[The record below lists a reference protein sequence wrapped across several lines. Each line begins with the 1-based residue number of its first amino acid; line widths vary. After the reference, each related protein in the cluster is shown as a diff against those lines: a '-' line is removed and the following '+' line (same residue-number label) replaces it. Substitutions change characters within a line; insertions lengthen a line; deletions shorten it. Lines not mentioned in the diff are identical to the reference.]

1 MWEVKNMGIEMER
14 RHADAEEV
22 RQQHELQRQV
32 AERARDTAEE
42 SRVSAEH
49 GRRAVAD
56 EVRETIATLTTLL
69 NRMEAVEAL
78 RRDARNDT
86 RSRHQE

>member
-1 MWEVKNMGIEMER
+1 MDSQMER
-14 RHADAEEV
+14 RHDDAEAV

-32 AERARDTAEE
+32 AEHARNTAEE

-86 RSRHQE
+86 GSRHQE